1 MSVRVQVCVRACARA
16 CARLHAHDVVLR
28 MRLCTCCVCC
38 MCRAFHRDAFPRVSM
53 SCCASPRI
61 CARIRTRTC
70 VRLCACA
77 LASACLRVYFGA
89 RPCACNCMFTWLHA
103 WLHVCMFTCFTCLR
117 GCEPALRGC
126 LDGQLRRCVRRRGKG
141 SCVRTGLVLQG
152 SSRGGP
158 AIPGNNT
165 ARTFYAYTCT
175 CANTRERASVHA
187 RTLVISDNLGGGP
200 SAAGWRTLPCCI
212 HASFNSSSG
221 GGGGGSSSSGPNG
234 GLKMQGSTR
243 GQ

>member
-77 LASACLRVYFGA
+77 LGSACLR
-89 RPCACNCMFTWLHA
+89 ACVFILVHAHVHVIACLHGYMHGYMFVCLHV
-103 WLHVCMFTCFTCLR
+103 LHVCV
-117 GCEPALRGC
+117 GAS
-126 LDGQLRRCVRRRGKG
+126 QHCVGAWMG
-141 SCVRTGLVLQG
+141 SCAGACVGAGRVRACALVWFFKAVVAEAQRFQG
-152 SSRGGP
+152 I
-158 AIPGNNT
+158 IP
-165 ARTFYAYTCT
+165 RVPFML
-175 CANTRERASVHA
+175 
-187 RTLVISDNLGGGP
+187 TLAHV
-200 SAAGWRTLPCCI
+200 RI
-212 HASFNSSSG
+212 HASVRACMRVH
-221 GGGGGSSSSGPNG
+221 
-234 GLKMQGSTR
+234 L
-243 GQ
+243 